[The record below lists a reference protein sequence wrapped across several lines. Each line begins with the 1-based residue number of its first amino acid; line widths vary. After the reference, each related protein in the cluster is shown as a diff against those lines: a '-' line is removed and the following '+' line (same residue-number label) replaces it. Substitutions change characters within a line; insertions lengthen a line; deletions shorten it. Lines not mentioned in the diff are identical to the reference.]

1 MEQQVI
7 QPIAENVWWVLP
19 GKLAGIRKPTADELP
34 ALQASGIGAIVS
46 VLDDPSNLDV
56 YEQADIPCLWLPT
69 KGGTAPSQEQIQ
81 DVQTFIDQQNY
92 LGNGVAI
99 HCTNGKRRT
108 GTMLAAYLIQ
118 SGLSYDEAM
127 QTIAIANPD
136 LELREAQTTFL
147 RALAGASSR
156 ENV

>member
-1 MEQQVI
+1 M
-7 QPIAENVWWVLP
+7 
-19 GKLAGIRKPTADELP
+19 
-34 ALQASGIGAIVS
+34 S

-56 YEQADIPCLWLPT
+56 YERAGIPYLWLPT

-81 DVQTFIDQQNY
+81 DVQAFIEQQNC

-118 SGLSYDEAM
+118 SGSSYGDAM

-147 RALAGASSR
+147 QTLSESATRTP
-156 ENV
+156 